1 MTQFKRK
8 SLPKQFKACQ
18 NLPSGSQILTSKSL
32 HSQIFGRKESK
43 ISLEKRKW
51 FWGTAEQPTLGL
63 FSYNLFNIL
72 INFFMLL
79 PFHVLIM
86 QCHFSLE
93 LRQRFPKVNV
103 PDKWK

>member
-1 MTQFKRK
+1 MAQFKRK

-18 NLPSGSQILTSKSL
+18 NLPSGSQILTSKLL

-43 ISLEKRKW
+43 ISLEKREW
-51 FWGTAEQPTLGL
+51 FFGGTAEQPCLGL
-63 FSYNLFNIL
+63 FSDNHSNIL

-86 QCHFSLE
+86 
-93 LRQRFPKVNV
+93 
-103 PDKWK
+103 